1 MEQEDLREKIYE
13 HKSNEV
19 HEIRSNESLEIKSHM
34 KNGPE
39 NTITT
44 IANLILILG
53 IIATIIC
60 AATTILTDSP
70 KINYQTGLRHTVKVF
85 NPMGLVLTLTIFF
98 TTIMQWAF
106 MKVVANISL
115 NIKDINNKL
124 K

>member
-1 MEQEDLREKIYE
+1 MSQENLREQIYRNGNSE
-13 HKSNEV
+13 SNEN
-19 HEIRSNESLEIKSHM
+19 HENYESYETKSHM

-60 AATTILTDSP
+60 AATTILP
-70 KINYQTGLRHTVKVF
+70 
-85 NPMGLVLTLTIFF
+85 TL
-98 TTIMQWAF
+98 
-106 MKVVANISL
+106 
-115 NIKDINNKL
+115 L